1 MLLDPFNAVS
11 QVTSTI
17 ESVNRAL
24 RKLPDWPLYVVT
36 LLYLMLM
43 LYQAVSGALGV
54 DPVKSLEHNLGRR
67 SLQVLIL
74 SLSVTPLRRLTGL
87 NLIKFR
93 RAIGLIAF
101 TFVCLHLLV
110 WLVLDVQIFSQVW
123 ADILK
128 RPYITIGIVG
138 FCLLVPLAV
147 TSNNLSVRRLG
158 RHWNSLHK
166 LAYLAAVL
174 GAMHFVMLVKGFQ
187 VEPLIYMV
195 LVLTLLTLRI
205 VPRHRRVR
213 I

>member
-110 WLVLDVQIFSQVW
+110 WLILDVQIFSQVW

-138 FCLLVPLAV
+138 FSLLVPLAV

-187 VEPLIYMV
+187 IEPLIYMV

>member
-1 MLLDPFNAVS
+1 M
-11 QVTSTI
+11 TSTI

>member
-1 MLLDPFNAVS
+1 
-11 QVTSTI
+11 
-17 ESVNRAL
+17 
-24 RKLPDWPLYVVT
+24 
-36 LLYLMLM
+36 MLM

>member
-1 MLLDPFNAVS
+1 M
-11 QVTSTI
+11 TSTI

-110 WLVLDVQIFSQVW
+110 WLILDVQIFSQVW

-138 FCLLVPLAV
+138 FSLLVPLAV

-187 VEPLIYMV
+187 IEPLIYMV